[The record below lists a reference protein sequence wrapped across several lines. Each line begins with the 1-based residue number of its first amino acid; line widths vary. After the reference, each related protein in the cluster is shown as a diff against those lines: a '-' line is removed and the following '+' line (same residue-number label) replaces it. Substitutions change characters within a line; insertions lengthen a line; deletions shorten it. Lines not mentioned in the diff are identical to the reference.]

1 LKSRA
6 QLKIDQEEMAE
17 ITAAAVKEL
26 REITGVAMMDCK
38 KALVECDGDLEA
50 AQELLRKKGQAKAL
64 KKSSRETTEGAIT
77 SAASEDGRTVSMVRL
92 SCETDFVA
100 RNEKFQALVN
110 QLALQALEQGDQD
123 FMNQPTGEGISV
135 QELITQKIAELG
147 ENMQL
152 ADVRRVSVKNGV
164 IGSYIHMTGKIGVL
178 VPLETD
184 QPCDDE
190 SLQALAKDLAMHIAA
205 TPSEAVRADQVDQ
218 SAIDKEREVFA
229 AQARESGK
237 PEEIIEKMIGGRV
250 QKFLKEVCVETQPFV
265 KDSQITVGN
274 LVKEKG
280 KALGVAITFDQFV
293 KFQF

>member
-1 LKSRA
+1 
-6 QLKIDQEEMAE
+6 MAE

-50 AQELLRKKGQAKAL
+50 AKELLRKKGQAKAL
-64 KKSSRETTEGAIT
+64 KKSSRETTEGAVYAAL
-77 SAASEDGRTVSMVRL
+77 SADQRQGALIRL

-100 RNEKFQALVN
+100 RNDKFQELVK
-110 QLALQALEQGDQD
+110 QLAEHVLANGDENVLEQSMGSGTVQD
-123 FMNQPTGEGISV
+123 
-135 QELITQKIAELG
+135 LITSKIAELG

-152 ADVRRVSVKNGV
+152 MDAKKVSVQNGA
-164 IGSYIHMTGKIGVL
+164 IGSYIHMTGKVGVM
-178 VPLETD
+178 VPLDTD
-184 QPCDDE
+184 QPCSDA
-190 SLQALAKDLAMHIAA
+190 SLSTTARDIAMHIAA

-218 SAIDKEREVFA
+218 SAIEKEREVFA

-265 KDSQITVGN
+265 KDPQVTVGG
-274 LVKEKG
+274 LVQQRAKE
-280 KALGVAITFDQFV
+280 LGVTITFDQFV
-293 KFQF
+293 KYQF